1 VTDFKDKLVSANK
14 KVSWTPSD
22 IRDGRFGKWLEGARD
37 WAISRSRFWGA
48 PIPVWKGIQS
58 GRLYPVGS
66 VAELGSLIKKSG
78 NSYTLLRHGEAES
91 NVLGVLNSEIP
102 NKYHLTTKG
111 RGQIAGRAKELARKG
126 VDVIIASDFL
136 RTKETARIVAETCGI
151 DAGDIVYD
159 VRLREYSVG
168 SDLEGKPW
176 KDIETAVKKSGLQA
190 GMETPAELKKRVLAA
205 MYDIDKKYVGKR
217 ILIVSHG
224 APLNTIKHGVEEAP
238 GTDKVS
244 HSDRQH
250 FQLPASM
257 EDLDFVALPH
267 NDRFDLDLHRPFIDR
282 VECVAPDG
290 EELVRVAEV
299 FDCWFESGSMPFAQS
314 HYIGKARP
322 RFNPKGGLF
331 KKSVGFPA
339 DFIAEG
345 LDQTR
350 GWFYTLTVLGV
361 ALFGK
366 SPFKNVVVNGI
377 VLAEDGQKMSK
388 SKGNY
393 PPLLD
398 TVETYGAD
406 ALRYLFASSPAVKAE
421 DVRFSEKAVDEVS
434 KKLLQRLDNVLSFFE
449 LYGNGETP
457 IVSDSG
463 NVLDAWIRAR
473 LAEVHGEVTSALD
486 AYQIDRA
493 ARPLMGFVDDLSTWY
508 IRRSRDRFKS
518 DDLVDRNLAL
528 GTTRYILREFAKLSA
543 PFIPFYAEYLFGR
556 VRLASDEESVHL
568 ELWPKLV
575 SNASSL
581 KLVTEMT
588 EARRLVTL
596 ALEQRAKANIK
607 VRQPLASLSLKKA
620 EFRTDLLDVIK
631 DEVNVKSVI
640 LDLSI
645 EQDAFLDIIVSD
657 ELKKEGVARDV
668 IRAIQDL
675 RKKEGLTVGDK
686 VALLLDSDEKGKEL
700 VHASLRDI
708 QRVTLVTGVEYADLS
723 HAEALA
729 IEGYSFKLGIKR

>member
-1 VTDFKDKLVSANK
+1 
-14 KVSWTPSD
+14 
-22 IRDGRFGKWLEGARD
+22 
-37 WAISRSRFWGA
+37 
-48 PIPVWKGIQS
+48 
-58 GRLYPVGS
+58 
-66 VAELGSLIKKSG
+66 
-78 NSYTLLRHGEAES
+78 
-91 NVLGVLNSEIP
+91 
-102 NKYHLTTKG
+102 
-111 RGQIAGRAKELARKG
+111 
-126 VDVIIASDFL
+126 
-136 RTKETARIVAETCGI
+136 
-151 DAGDIVYD
+151 
-159 VRLREYSVG
+159 
-168 SDLEGKPW
+168 
-176 KDIETAVKKSGLQA
+176 
-190 GMETPAELKKRVLAA
+190 
-205 MYDIDKKYVGKR
+205 
-217 ILIVSHG
+217 
-224 APLNTIKHGVEEAP
+224 
-238 GTDKVS
+238 
-244 HSDRQH
+244 
-250 FQLPASM
+250 
-257 EDLDFVALPH
+257 
-267 NDRFDLDLHRPFIDR
+267 
-282 VECVAPDG
+282 
-290 EELVRVAEV
+290 
-299 FDCWFESGSMPFAQS
+299 
-314 HYIGKARP
+314 
-322 RFNPKGGLF
+322 
-331 KKSVGFPA
+331 
-339 DFIAEG
+339 
-345 LDQTR
+345 
-350 GWFYTLTVLGV
+350 
-361 ALFGK
+361 
-366 SPFKNVVVNGI
+366 
-377 VLAEDGQKMSK
+377 
-388 SKGNY
+388 
-393 PPLLD
+393 
-398 TVETYGAD
+398 
-406 ALRYLFASSPAVKAE
+406 
-421 DVRFSEKAVDEVS
+421 
-434 KKLLQRLDNVLSFFE
+434 VLSFFE
-449 LYGNGETP
+449 LYGNDKTP
-457 IVSDSG
+457 VVSDSG

-518 DDLVDRNLAL
+518 DDVADRNLAL
-528 GTTRYILREFAKLSA
+528 GTTRHVLREFAKLSA

-556 VRLASDEESVHL
+556 VRSTSDEESVHL

-645 EQDAFLDIIVSD
+645 EQDASLDIIVSD

-700 VHASLRDI
+700 VHAFLRDI